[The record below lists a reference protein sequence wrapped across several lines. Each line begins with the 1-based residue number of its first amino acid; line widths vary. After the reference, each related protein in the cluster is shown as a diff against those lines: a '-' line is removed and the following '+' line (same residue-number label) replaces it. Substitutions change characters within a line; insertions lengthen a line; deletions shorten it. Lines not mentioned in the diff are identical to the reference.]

1 VTLAGL
7 GVLAL
12 LAYVALT
19 AGVAEMARRARR
31 DHSPADHFLAAR
43 SLGPV
48 VLLLTLY
55 ATAYSGNSL
64 LGYPG
69 EAYRRGF
76 SWVMSTGFMSAIIV
90 LLHVVVPPLRRA
102 AVRHRFVTPG
112 DWITYRFGG
121 DALGR
126 TLRIVVA
133 LSMAVACANFLLA
146 QLMAMGHVAGQITG
160 GALPYWAG
168 VILLAAMVL
177 IYETLGGM
185 RAVAWTDTA
194 QGLLML
200 VALGFL
206 VARLLGDF
214 GGLGDLTRAV
224 AAVRPAAVAVP
235 DAAECANWFSSLCL
249 LGVGSVVYP
258 QVIQRIYA
266 AESGRALTRA
276 LAAMTVMPLVTTTV
290 VALIGLAAIPRL
302 SHLTGIAADTVM
314 PRMLTLWAAEG
325 ASGTA
330 LGVLVLVGALAAIM
344 STADSVLLALASV
357 VAGDVFGRPGDADTT
372 TRFGQR
378 VAVAIMGVAVLVAL
392 VPRLTLWRL
401 IELKM
406 ELLVQCAP
414 AYLLAARWPGLRAGP
429 TLAGLLAGTALTVV
443 AMVLGVS
450 RVGGVHAG
458 VWALAANVT
467 VAVVGSLARSRRLA
481 SGSSRA
487 SSHSR

>member
-1 VTLAGL
+1 
-7 GVLAL
+7 
-12 LAYVALT
+12 
-19 AGVAEMARRARR
+19 
-31 DHSPADHFLAAR
+31 
-43 SLGPV
+43 V

-90 LLHVVVPPLRRA
+90 MLHVLVPPLRRA

-112 DWITYRFGG
+112 DWITHRFGA

-126 TLRIVVA
+126 LLRVAVA
-133 LSMAVACANFLLA
+133 LSMTVACANFLLA

-160 GALPYWAG
+160 GTIPYWVG

-177 IYETLGGM
+177 GYETLGGM

-194 QGLLML
+194 QGMLML
-200 VALGFL
+200 VALAFL
-206 VARLLGDF
+206 VSRVLGDL
-214 GGLGDLTRAV
+214 GGLGELTRAV
-224 AAVRPAAVAVP
+224 AATRPAAVAVP
-235 DAAECANWFSSLCL
+235 DAAECANWLSSLCL

-258 QVIQRIYA
+258 QMLQRVYA

-314 PRMLTLWAAEG
+314 PRMLTLWAADG
-325 ASGTA
+325 PSGVA

-357 VAGDVFGRPGDADTT
+357 VAGDLFGRPGDADAT
-372 TRFGQR
+372 TRFGKR
-378 VAVAIMGVAVLVAL
+378 VAVGIMGVAVVVAL
-392 VPRLTLWRL
+392 VPRFTLWRL

-406 ELLVQCAP
+406 ELLIQCAP
-414 AYLLAARWPGLRAGP
+414 AYLLAARWAALRAGP
-429 TLAGLLAGTALTVV
+429 ALSGLVVGTAVTIA
-443 AMVLGVS
+443 AMLLGIS

-458 VWALAANVT
+458 VWALGLNLV
-467 VAVVGSLARSRRLA
+467 VAVVGSLSRPAARSA
-481 SGSSRA
+481 
-487 SSHSR
+487 HSM